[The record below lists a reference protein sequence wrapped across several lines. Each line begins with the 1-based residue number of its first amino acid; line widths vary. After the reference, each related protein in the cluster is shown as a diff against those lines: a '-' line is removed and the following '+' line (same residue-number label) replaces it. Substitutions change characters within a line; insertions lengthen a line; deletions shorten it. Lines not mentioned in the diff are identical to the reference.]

1 MGGMTDCQTDDGV
14 ISRALGREIINL
26 GFANNGVME
35 LSVGA
40 LMGDIK
46 KAAAIVIDCLPNMN
60 TAEVTNR
67 TVPLVK
73 YLRAHS
79 HATTPIVLAEG
90 TPTPQDWLNA
100 SVNSVWRNE

>member
-1 MGGMTDCQTDDGV
+1 MASRAGTAYDAV

-46 KAAAIVIDCLPNMN
+46 KAAAIVI
-60 TAEVTNR
+60 E
-67 TVPLVK
+67 
-73 YLRAHS
+73 
-79 HATTPIVLAEG
+79 
-90 TPTPQDWLNA
+90 
-100 SVNSVWRNE
+100 